1 MADTTNALALS
12 DEDFMA
18 LNDAPVSQE
27 PSASTET
34 ETSAAETVTTPEA
47 STEVAIDGL
56 NAVGS
61 AEKEETATTP
71 AVVENDDSA
80 FDYKAAYKK
89 LRQPFKADGKL
100 VEIRDDE
107 EIVRLMQMGVNY
119 SRKMQELN
127 ATAKTAAMLKQ
138 HGISEE
144 QLSFLIDVNN
154 KDPEALKKLL
164 KDSAIDPLDIDI
176 AGESAYVANK
186 NIVSDA
192 QLNFTSVM
200 DSVAATEEGKQ
211 TLTMLHSTWDSE
223 SKNALWDNPSIM
235 ASIHEQRQSGVYKT
249 ISDEVERQKLTG
261 AIPAGTPFLQAY
273 HAVGNFLMQQRA
285 NTNATGNAV
294 DKRVVAPKSAA
305 NSDRAAKAASPNL
318 GAKTAVPFKNPLAMS
333 DEEFM
338 KTL

>member
-1 MADTTNALALS
+1 MADSSNALALS
-12 DEDFMA
+12 DEEFMA
-18 LNDAPVSQE
+18 LNDAPAPE
-27 PSASTET
+27 EASTPTET
-34 ETSAAETVTTPEA
+34 ETVPETVATPETPA
-47 STEVAIDGL
+47 EVTIDGL

-61 AEKEETATTP
+61 VEKESTVTSPTEG
-71 AVVENDDSA
+71 EEDDST

-107 EIVRLMQMGVNY
+107 EIIRLMQMGVNY

-127 ATAKTAAMLKQ
+127 ATAKSAAMLKQ

-186 NIVSDA
+186 HIVSDA

-211 TLTMLHSTWDSE
+211 TLTMLHSTWDAE

-273 HAVGNFLMQQRA
+273 HAVGNFLMQQRT

-294 DKRVVAPKSAA
+294 DKRVVVPKSAA
-305 NSDRAAKAASPNL
+305 NSDRAAKASSPNL
-318 GAKTAVPFKNPLAMS
+318 GVKTAVPFKNPLAMS